1 MNFKRFF
8 LDYCV
13 GILSFSLTIS
23 GCKSTKQETAKKP
36 NIVFVFADQWRAHST
51 GFVGNDDVIT
61 PNLNKLSEESLN
73 FTNAVSNMP
82 VSSPYR
88 ASLLTGQY
96 PLTHGIFLNDA
107 KFNPEA
113 NTMGKIF
120 KSAGYNTAYIG
131 KWHLDGHGRS
141 AYIPPERRHGF
152 DYWKVLE
159 CTHTYNNSLYYANQ
173 DTVHSVWPN
182 YDAYYQ
188 SIDAIDFIKTHANDK
203 EPFLMIL
210 SWGPPHEPYHTAP
223 EKFKEEYSNRDVEL
237 RSNVPNEFYE
247 IAQKEIKGYYA
258 HINALDEYLG
268 EILNTIKIEGIEN
281 QTIFVFTSDH
291 GDMLYSHGQV
301 KKQQPYDESI
311 LVPFLLRFPALRE
324 RSKRVIDIP
333 INTQDILPTLL
344 GLADID
350 IPETVEGKNFTGIIK
365 GKEKLNDN
373 AALIA
378 CVTPFGQWPESRG
391 GKEYRGIRTK
401 RYTYVKTL
409 EGPWLLF
416 DNKTDPFQLRN
427 LVSEPKYERLL
438 SRLDKELMQKLE
450 KTNDQF
456 LNGNEYVKIWNYKV
470 DETGTI
476 PFVW

>member
-1 MNFKRFF
+1 MNIKRFF
-8 LDYCV
+8 FDYCV
-13 GILSFSLTIS
+13 GILTFSLTIS
-23 GCKSTKQETAKKP
+23 GCKSSREEAAKKP
-36 NIVFVFADQWRAHST
+36 NIVFIFADQWRAQST
-51 GFVGNDDVIT
+51 GFAGNSDVIT
-61 PNLNKLSEESLN
+61 PNLNKLSEESVN

-88 ASLLTGQY
+88 ANLLTGQY

-173 DTVHSVWPN
+173 DTVHSVWPS

-188 SIDAIDFIKTHANDK
+188 SIDAINFIKTHANDK
-203 EPFLMIL
+203 EPFLMVL
-210 SWGPPHEPYHTAP
+210 SWGPPHAPYHTAP
-223 EKFKEEYSNRDVEL
+223 EKFNEEYSNRDVEL

-281 QTIFVFTSDH
+281 NTIFVFTSDH

-324 RSKRVIDIP
+324 RSRSVIDIP

-350 IPETVEGKNFTGIIK
+350 IPETIEGKNFTGIIK

-378 CVTPFGQWPESRG
+378 CITPFGQWPESMG

-438 SRLDKELMQKLE
+438 SGLDKELMQKLE

-456 LNGNEYVKIWNYKV
+456 LCGNEYVKMWNYKV

-476 PFVW
+476 PFAW